1 MAKEK
6 GEAMAKE
13 KEEAMAK
20 EKEEAM
26 AKEKEE
32 MVTFQLHKDSSKYSS
47 DVFVG
52 INGKTWLI
60 KRGVPVELPK
70 PVYDVLAES
79 MHADA
84 LLAERI
90 ANTETQTAE

>member
-1 MAKEK
+1 
-6 GEAMAKE
+6 MAKE
-13 KEEAMAK
+13 KEEMAK
-20 EKEEAM
+20 EKEEM

>member
-1 MAKEK
+1 
-6 GEAMAKE
+6 
-13 KEEAMAK
+13 
-20 EKEEAM
+20 M

-32 MVTFQLHKDSSKYSS
+32 MAKEKEEMAKEKEEMITFQLHKDSSKYSS